1 MSFKKFRADVAR
13 AAEKA
18 ASGALFGVASVANG
32 VSDGEVDIT
41 FRHES
46 LGEDICMHALAQD
59 VGEYPDGNMFMLWTD
74 HDDPPPPVVAAIK
87 AAQDFLLGMSVYE
100 MVSQVAGH
108 LEKEIAPARGAGA
121 GAGEGEAMDGLDEG
135 ADEDDDYDA
144 AYDADYPSDG
154 DEFGLPPS
162 AAAQRAHQTRKF
174 STTGSKPLLQRIRR
188 DLRQVKN
195 AGYKVGFLDSFGRTA
210 ASGIVSLS
218 VRVDKLALSDEAMEA
233 WDVKPTEYVV
243 LLMRF
248 EKPYDSLE
256 RALEQAAV
264 HTEVSFRI
272 GKCPKY
278 KPLLS
283 QALNA
288 FAKSAR
294 PLTADD
300 SPPAGTED
308 LADDAA
314 KFEKLFISNS
324 LEQFMCESF
333 VSLLKL
339 RASQGLDWESANEH
353 LLARI
358 GLLMGDSD
366 GQNPAD
372 PQTEQNG
379 PQTPPSFG
387 SPSGRHAVLASD
399 HLVEKDA
406 AGERSLP
413 LVAMQFAMRYFVK
426 CTEYCLRCHRRLDK
440 GFEALRPYVCSD
452 PLCLFQYMAMGF
464 GPSIEHEILTEP
476 YVVDLLV
483 SLCYSAVQPY
493 YGRNYAPIPLGSTAP
508 PEPKLAIRTLPVGLR
523 IMVPDLANTTAN
535 PLKARVESNGTR
547 LVFEGQE
554 DQGLIDRLAPGK
566 WLAFRVPGQS
576 MAQHARVRE
585 VNSAGRTVF
594 IQVMAKSAAYWGTGY
609 YGSVPDPAQSAYH
622 NSVAAA
628 SVQAE
633 ANVAD
638 VLPYDTD
645 FDFLDHKS
653 KGDAMRH
660 ILDTLPSI
668 LDIEDWLAAHPHCTL
683 RSMESVS
690 PAALSLLRW
699 IVSSNRS
706 CIFQVDRSRDIAWNR
721 ANLGI
726 GTAAVGTPA
735 TPPAAAA
742 PAAPAPQCPEPN
754 GIAGRGRNREH
765 ERILGMDGWIQ
776 FRFAQGSPDKEL
788 RFNRALQEVAA
799 RKGIHDNPTIFAWH
813 GSNLANW
820 HSIVRTG
827 LDFQDIR
834 SGRAFGNGVYF
845 SHHHSTSISYSS
857 TTQTWPNSDLHFT
870 TCLSLNEVINAPD
883 EFVSASPHYVVSQ
896 LDWHQCRYL
905 FVQTASNRQRPR
917 TLPAP
922 PPRWSA
928 NNPGYYPQA
937 PGREI
942 LGPNG
947 LPLHIPL
954 SAIPLRTV
962 GPAAAMLSSP
972 MKRTVQLL
980 DDTDNEDSED
990 VAILHTDA
998 ESEDHGP
1005 PHKKSASRASSMDI
1019 AGDRD
1024 RYHLPHPAPT
1034 PIQQLTSPSTADSPP
1049 TPASGSLDR
1058 SLTDFEPGALDLS
1071 SLPRLKPPS
1080 FATDAATRSL
1090 SRELVRLQMI
1100 QANTPLH
1107 ELGWYM
1113 NFDEVTNLYQ
1123 WIVELHSFDS
1133 TLPLAQDMK
1142 SAGVKSI
1149 VLELRFGADFPFSP
1163 PFVRVVRPRFLPF
1176 LEGGGGHV
1184 TAGGAMC
1191 MELLTSSGWSPVNA
1205 MESLFLQVRL
1215 ALCSLEP
1222 RPARLAH
1229 GGMGGRFDYG
1239 VGEAVEAYVR
1249 AAKMHGW
1256 AVPVNLRDTALG
1268 V

>member
-1 MSFKKFRADVAR
+1 MSFKRFRADVVR
-13 AAEKA
+13 ATEKA
-18 ASGALFGVASVANG
+18 ASGAVFGVVDVANG
-32 VSDGEVDIT
+32 VSDGEVVIK

-46 LGEDICMHALAQD
+46 LRGDVRVHALAQD
-59 VGEYPDGNMFMLWTD
+59 VSEYPDGNMFMLWAG
-74 HDDPPPPVVAAIK
+74 HDDPPPPIVAAIK
-87 AAQDFLLGMSVYE
+87 AAQDFLLGLSVYE
-100 MVSQVAGH
+100 MVTQVARH
-108 LEKEIAPARGAGA
+108 LEKEICPAFGTPA
-121 GAGEGEAMDGLDEG
+121 DGLDDAMDSTDEV
-135 ADEDDDYDA
+135 ADEDDYDA

-162 AAAQRAHQTRKF
+162 AAGRRARQTRKF
-174 STTGSKPLLQRIRR
+174 STTVSKPLLQRIKR
-188 DLRQVKN
+188 DLRKVKN

-218 VRVDKLALSDEAMEA
+218 VRIDKLALSDEAMEA

-248 EKPYDSLE
+248 EKTYDPLE
-256 RALEQAAV
+256 RALEQAAS
-264 HTEVSFRI
+264 HTVVSFRI
-272 GKCPKY
+272 GKCAKY
-278 KPLLS
+278 KPPLS
-283 QALNA
+283 QALHA
-288 FAKSAR
+288 FANSGH

-300 SPPAGTED
+300 SPLAGAED
-308 LADDAA
+308 PADDAA
-314 KFEKLFISNS
+314 KFEKLFISNA

-339 RASQGLDWESANEH
+339 RAGQGLDWESANEH
-353 LLARI
+353 MLARI
-358 GLLMGDSD
+358 GLFMGDVD
-366 GQNPAD
+366 GYRPANPQA
-372 PQTEQNG
+372 EQSR
-379 PQTPPSFG
+379 PQTPRGSCPPSA
-387 SPSGRHAVLASD
+387 RHAVLASD

-493 YGRNYAPIPLGSTAP
+493 YPRPHVPAPYGSVAP
-508 PEPKLAIRTLPVGLR
+508 VEQKLAIRTLPVGLR
-523 IMVPDLANTTAN
+523 IMVPDLSNMTAN
-535 PLKARVESNGTR
+535 PWKARLEANGTR
-547 LVFEGQE
+547 LVFEDQE
-554 DQGLIDRLAPGK
+554 VNDLAERLPPGK

-585 VNSAGRTVF
+585 VNTAARTAF

-609 YGSVPDPAQSAYH
+609 YAPTPDPGHPAFY
-622 NSVAAA
+622 NPAAA
-628 SVQAE
+628 TSNQAD
-633 ANVAD
+633 ANIAD

-645 FDFLDHKS
+645 FDSLDHKS

-660 ILDTLPSI
+660 VLDTLPSI
-668 LDIEDWLAAHPHCTL
+668 LEIEEWLTARPHCTL
-683 RSMESVS
+683 RSMENVS

-706 CIFQVDRSRDIAWNR
+706 CIFQVDRSRAIAWSR
-721 ANLGI
+721 AGLGV
-726 GTAAVGTPA
+726 GTAAVT
-735 TPPAAAA
+735 
-742 PAAPAPQCPEPN
+742 PAAPAVQSPEPD
-754 GIAGRGRNREH
+754 GVAGRGRNREH

-799 RKGIHDNPTIFAWH
+799 RKAIHEHPTIFAWH

-827 LDFQDIR
+827 LDFQDMR
-834 SGRAFGNGVYF
+834 TGRAFGNGVYF
-845 SHHHSTSISYSS
+845 SRQHATSIGYAS
-857 TTQTWPNSDLHFT
+857 TAQMWPNSDLHFT

-883 EFVSASPHYVVSQ
+883 EFVSSNPHYVVSQ

-905 FVQTASNRQRPR
+905 FVQTASGRGGRQPPKAK
-917 TLPAP
+917 PADGE
-922 PPRWSA
+922 SSSTSDQEF
-928 NNPGYYPQA
+928 YPQA
-937 PGREI
+937 TGREI
-942 LGPNG
+942 LGPDG
-947 LPLHIPL
+947 APLRIPL

-962 GPAAAMLSSP
+962 GPGPAAAMAFSP

-980 DDTDNEDSED
+980 DDSDNDDGED
-990 VAILHTDA
+990 VAILYTDA
-998 ESEDHGP
+998 ESEDYCP
-1005 PHKKSASRASSMDI
+1005 PHKKSNSRASSVDI

-1024 RYHLPHPAPT
+1024 RSAG
-1034 PIQQLTSPSTADSPP
+1034 PP
-1049 TPASGSLDR
+1049 TPASSSIDR
-1058 SLTDFEPGALDLS
+1058 ALSDFEPGSLDLS
-1071 SLPRLKPPS
+1071 TLPRLQPPS
-1080 FATDAATRSL
+1080 FATDAATKSL
-1090 SRELVRLQMI
+1090 SRELVRLQMM
-1100 QANTPLH
+1100 QAKTPLH

-1113 NFDEVTNLYQ
+1113 NFDEISNLYQ
-1123 WIVELHSFDS
+1123 WIVELHSFEAA
-1133 TLPLAQDMK
+1133 LPLAQDMK
-1142 SAGVKSI
+1142 AAGVRSI

-1163 PFVRVVRPRFLPF
+1163 PFVRVVRPRFLTF

-1215 ALCSLEP
+1215 ALCSLDP
-1222 RPARLAH
+1222 RPARLARGVVV
-1229 GGMGGRFDYG
+1229 GGAGRGDYG
-1239 VGEAVEAYVR
+1239 VAEAVEAYVR

-1256 AVPVNLRDTALG
+1256 AVPPNLRDTALG
-1268 V
+1268 L